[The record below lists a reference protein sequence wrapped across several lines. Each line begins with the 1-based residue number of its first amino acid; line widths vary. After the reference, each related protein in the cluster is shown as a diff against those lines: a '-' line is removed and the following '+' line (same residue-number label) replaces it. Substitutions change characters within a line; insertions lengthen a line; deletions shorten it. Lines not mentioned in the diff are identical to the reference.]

1 MIFSS
6 EASVTAQTLK
16 KSAMNPTQMPPERA
30 ALELDET
37 TILGHRLLK
46 SFHKLRLKRHRK
58 QLIAM
63 AEWLVEEE
71 EKYPAE
77 PDD

>member
-1 MIFSS
+1 
-6 EASVTAQTLK
+6 
-16 KSAMNPTQMPPERA
+16 MPPERA